1 MEQKQQTILITGA
14 AGFIGGH
21 LAHVLASRQ
30 EIRLILSDDFSRADK
45 TENWADLEGVTLI
58 PRTELIDRLNAQAVC
73 PDWIIHLGARTD
85 TTEFDYSIHEALNLH
100 YSQQIW
106 TYCTQRQIPLIYASS
121 AATYGNGESGYL
133 DDTSLLSTLKPLN
146 PYGLSKHQFD
156 CWVMEQSNNHPP
168 HWYGLKFFNVYGFR
182 ESHKGR
188 MASMVYHGFQQ
199 IRERG
204 VVRLFKSHRS
214 GIADGEQR
222 RDFIYV
228 KDVVRVID
236 WLMGCSA
243 PSGIYNL
250 GTGRARSFNDLIRAV
265 FQALALPARIDYFE
279 MPADLQDTYQYFTEA
294 PMEKLRSAGYPYE
307 FYSLEEGVGDYVRHY
322 LLPGAGRG

>member
-1 MEQKQQTILITGA
+1 MQQNQQTILITGA

-21 LAHVLASRQ
+21 LAHVLAGRT
-30 EIRLILSDDFSRADK
+30 EIRLILSDDFDRADK
-45 TENWADLEGVTLI
+45 TENWSDLEGVTRI
-58 PRTELIDRLNAQAVC
+58 PRTELIERLNAQEVC
-73 PDWIIHLGARTD
+73 PHWVIHLGARTD
-85 TTEFDYSIHEALNLH
+85 TTEFDYSIHEALNLNF
-100 YSQQIW
+100 SKQIW
-106 TYCTQRQIPLIYASS
+106 TYCANRQIPLIYASS
-121 AATYGNGESGYL
+121 AATYGNGEHGYA
-133 DDTSLLSTLKPLN
+133 DDVSLLPNLKPLN

-156 CWVMEQSNNHPP
+156 CWAMEQSNFQPP

-199 IRERG
+199 IRARG
-204 VVRLFKSHRS
+204 VVRLFKSHRA

-250 GTGRARSFNDLIRAV
+250 GTGQARSFNDLIRAV
-265 FQALALPARIDYFE
+265 FRALELPPRIEYFD
-279 MPADLQDTYQYFTEA
+279 MPADLRDTYQYFTEA
-294 PMEKLRSAGYPYE
+294 PMEKLRAAGYPYE
-307 FYSLEEGVGDYVRHY
+307 CYSLEEGVGDYVRHH
-322 LLPGAGRG
+322 LLPAADRG